1 MPAVEVD
8 GVSVRPGDILRNLEN
23 QPGHGFDY
31 TSITFLEK
39 EAEALLTYHDTVWFS
54 KEITV
59 WGRDLK
65 LRIVAV
71 DWFYDT

>member
-31 TSITFLEK
+31 TSFAFLEK
-39 EAEALLTYHDTVWFS
+39 EAEV
-54 KEITV
+54 
-59 WGRDLK
+59 R
-65 LRIVAV
+65 
-71 DWFYDT
+71 